1 MADSPSQNS
10 ALKQFLLHKSV
21 SDFPEKAESIGTLKG
36 DLSNITAP
44 PFVLADK
51 STTEF
56 PRYWISHPDIFVAP
70 ASETNDAKRSL
81 AVLKWFLASL
91 RGQQYAGRKP
101 SEGVKKP
108 LNAFLGEL
116 FVAEIGPAGEETRLV
131 SEQVSHH
138 PPVTACY
145 LWNQKHGVRAEG
157 YTRQEITFSGS
168 VNIQQIGHAVLT
180 VEKYEEDY
188 LIPLPNVKV
197 KGILSGGPYPE
208 LNGSYKIVSSSG
220 YVAEVDFSGKGV
232 LGFGGEKNHVKAKIH
247 DKDGQVVY
255 IVEGSWTEKLI
266 FKDASG
272 TTIETYDCAT
282 ASVSEARTAALSDQD
297 PWESRVAWRG
307 VIEAIHKGD
316 MQGVA
321 NAKSTLENAQREMR
335 KHSETS
341 EEAWE
346 TLFFRRD
353 KEHAVASRL
362 MDVAGMGL
370 EVEKTKGVW
379 RFDGEKAKGLEKP
392 WRGGLEPANKH

>member
-1 MADSPSQNS
+1 MRYRISTD
-10 ALKQFLLHKSV
+10 
-21 SDFPEKAESIGTLKG
+21 EKA
-36 DLSNITAP
+36 DLTQLDQYRREVPSR
-44 PFVLADK
+44 LSAD
-51 STTEF
+51 
-56 PRYWISHPDIFVAP
+56 
-70 ASETNDAKRSL
+70 
-81 AVLKWFLASL
+81 AVSAVVT
-91 RGQQYAGRKP
+91 RA
-101 SEGVKKP
+101 EGVKKP

-116 FVAEIGPAGEETRLV
+116 FIAEIGLEGEETRLV

-180 VEKYEEDY
+180 VEKYDEDY

-232 LGFGGEKNHVKAKIH
+232 LGFGGERNHVKAKIH
-247 DKDGQVVY
+247 DKDGKVVY
-255 IVEGSWTEKLI
+255 TVEGSWTEKLI
-266 FKDASG
+266 FKNASG

-282 ASVSEARTAALSDQD
+282 AAVSEARTAPLPDQD
-297 PWESRVAWRG
+297 PWESRVAWHG
-307 VIEAIHKGD
+307 VIDSIHKGD

-321 NAKSTLENAQREMR
+321 NAKSMLENAQRELR
-335 KHSETS
+335 KHPETS

-346 TLFFRRD
+346 TLFFRRE

-362 MDVAGMGL
+362 MEVAGTKL
-370 EVEKTKGVW
+370 EADKTCGVW
-379 RFDGEKAKGLEKP
+379 RFDAEKAGKLEKP
-392 WRGGLEPANKH
+392 WRGGKLASIEAFSHVLHDNGDGNGAVSAISSFLG